1 MTFAFFQKMGF
12 TFYRASKYKSMIVMA
27 FELAIINYLL
37 AYDLLVRY
45 SIHVIVHAIGC
56 RNAFP
61 FCFLF
66 VE

>member
-1 MTFAFFQKMGF
+1 
-12 TFYRASKYKSMIVMA
+12 MA